1 MTSRKN
7 LDETIKLICKGSNH
21 NRTLIISERENK
33 VYLPYTTDELEMYLK
48 YYPESYSNLEEVVR
62 KEFILPVTTFSN
74 HPYKSRFIE
83 TYNLMR
89 NREEKNIIISF
100 IYAIIL
106 FGMKKL
112 NPAIIAACK
121 TKLEL
126 ERYIDCL
133 KDNNLENFKIFNT
146 VYKSTNV

>member
-1 MTSRKN
+1 MASTN
-7 LDETIKLICKGSNH
+7 IDETIELICKGSNH
-21 NRTLIISERENK
+21 NRTLIISEKENK
-33 VYLPYTTDELEMYLK
+33 IYLPYTTDELEMYLK

-74 HPYKSRFIE
+74 HPYKSRFKE

-89 NREEKNIIISF
+89 NREDKNIIISF

-121 TKLEL
+121 TKKEL
-126 ERYIDCL
+126 EGYIDCL
-133 KDNNLENFKIFNT
+133 KNNNLDNFKIFKT
-146 VYKSTNV
+146 VYKSSVNV

>member
-1 MTSRKN
+1 MASTN
-7 LDETIKLICKGSNH
+7 IDETIELICKGSNH
-21 NRTLIISERENK
+21 NRTLIISEKENK
-33 VYLPYTTDELEMYLK
+33 IYLPYTTDELETYLR
-48 YYPESYSNLEEVVR
+48 YYPESYKTVEDVVK

-89 NREEKNIIISF
+89 NREEKNMIISF
-100 IYAIIL
+100 FYAIIL

-121 TKLEL
+121 TKKEL

-133 KDNNLENFKIFNT
+133 KENNLENFKIFKT
-146 VYKSTNV
+146 IYKSVNV